1 MGGHLSDILGD
12 PAFDMKTMSGHM
24 GDILSSPLSMAI
36 ARVTLILT
44 IFSILAFSIISYRY
58 YAFRRRLPPG
68 PKGLPLIGNLMEL
81 PKSHPWLTQT
91 ELHKKYG
98 PIFSQQYGLSTVIF
112 LGTYEAAR
120 DLLEKRSNIY
130 SSRPP
135 FTMVGECISQ
145 GNRSL
150 ILPYGEQWRGYRRL
164 QGSFLSPRMSNTYR
178 ELQDLE
184 SKQLVSEFLTK
195 DDFFKRYH
203 RYSSSLTFALAYG
216 KRMPTGQ
223 EEEVKGVE
231 RIMDNLNQAFITNW
245 IVDSLPFLNKLP
257 NFMKPWQ
264 KIADILGDE
273 EREFFNEIREPA
285 TKRKGYN
292 WCKDILTMKEHKALT
307 DTQLSYV
314 IGNTYEAG
322 ADTTTMTLQVF
333 TLAAILHPDKVK
345 ILQNEIDNI
354 VGRDRL
360 PTFEDTEKMPYLLAF
375 IKEVHRWRP
384 VLPGGVPHAVT
395 ADDEYMGYH
404 IPKGA
409 TIIGGHWAIS
419 MDEKTY
425 PNPDSFEPERFIK
438 NPDLPYSQFGFGRRK
453 CIGQYVGNNSMMIN
467 VSRMLWAYD
476 IKRGWDIIDGK
487 KVEAHVGRFDFVS
500 GFNSPPLPFKA
511 AFIPRDSKVPGI
523 LRKEFAEAE
532 KSTEEILMRIEKAQQ
547 ILKEGEPVVIA
558 V

>member
-1 MGGHLSDILGD
+1 MSAIILNSLKLESISRAVITLLGG
-12 PAFDMKTMSGHM
+12 
-24 GDILSSPLSMAI
+24 
-36 ARVTLILT
+36 VVLI
-44 IFSILAFSIISYRY
+44 FGFISYRY

-68 PKGLPLIGNLMEL
+68 PPGLPVIGNLHEM

-98 PIFSQQYGLSTVIF
+98 PIFSMQYGLSTVIY
-112 LGTYEAAR
+112 LGTHEVAR
-120 DLLEKRSNIY
+120 ELLEKRSNIY
-130 SSRPP
+130 SSRPRMV
-135 FTMVGECISQ
+135 MVGECISQ

-184 SKQLVSEFLTK
+184 SKQLVSDFLTR

-231 RIMDNLNQAFITNW
+231 RIMDNLNKAFITNW
-245 IVDSLPFLNKLP
+245 IVDSLPFLNNLP
-257 NFMKPWQ
+257 DFMKPW
-264 KIADILGDE
+264 KKVADELGDE

-285 TKRKGYN
+285 AHRRGYN

-307 DTQLSYV
+307 DVQLSYV

-333 TLAAILHPDKVK
+333 TLACVLHPDKVK
-345 ILQNEIDNI
+345 ILQDEIDSV
-354 VGRDRL
+354 VGRERL
-360 PTFEDTEKMPYLLAF
+360 PTFDDTEEMPYLSAF
-375 IKEVHRWRP
+375 VKEVHRWRP

-409 TIIGGHWAIS
+409 TVVGGHWAIS
-419 MDEKTY
+419 MDEELY
-425 PNPDSFEPERFIK
+425 PNADAFEPERFLK
-438 NPDLPYSQFGFGRRK
+438 NPDLPFSQFGFGRRK
-453 CIGQYVGNNSMMIN
+453 CIG
-467 VSRMLWAYD
+467 
-476 IKRGWDIIDGK
+476 
-487 KVEAHVGRFDFVS
+487 E
-500 GFNSPPLPFKA
+500 SPA
-511 AFIPRDSKVPGI
+511 R
-523 LRKEFAEAE
+523 
-532 KSTEEILMRIEKAQQ
+532 T
-547 ILKEGEPVVIA
+547 IA
-558 V
+558 G

>member
-1 MGGHLSDILGD
+1 MDSFLSNSARIRYTSAMESFLSNLPLAAIIRVALWLIGG
-12 PAFDMKTMSGHM
+12 A
-24 GDILSSPLSMAI
+24 
-36 ARVTLILT
+36 TLM
-44 IFSILAFSIISYRY
+44 LAIISWRY

-68 PKGLPLIGNLMEL
+68 PPGLPIVGNLLEM
-81 PKSHPWLTQT
+81 PKSHPWLTHT
-91 ELHKKYG
+91 ELRKKYG
-98 PIFSQQYGLSTVIF
+98 PIFSMQFGTSTVIF
-112 LGTYEAAR
+112 LGTYGAAR

-130 SSRPP
+130 SSRPRSV
-135 FTMVGECISQ
+135 MVGECISQ

-164 QGSFLSPRMSNTYR
+164 QGAFLSPRMSNTYR

-184 SKQLVSEFLTK
+184 SKQLISEFLTR

-231 RIMDNLNQAFITNW
+231 LIMDHLNNAFITNW
-245 IVDSLPFLNKLP
+245 IVDSLPFLNRLP
-257 NFMKPWQ
+257 RFMKPWQ
-264 KIADILGDE
+264 KIADFLGDE
-273 EREFFNEIREPA
+273 ERDFFNMIRSGA
-285 TKRKGYN
+285 TDRRGYN

-333 TLAAILHPDKVK
+333 TLACVLHQEKVK
-345 ILQNEIDNI
+345 ILQDEIDRV

-375 IKEVHRWRP
+375 VKEVHRWRP

-395 ADDEYMGYH
+395 EDDEYMGYH

-409 TIIGGHWAIS
+409 TIVGGHWAIS
-419 MDEKTY
+419 MDEELY
-425 PNPDSFEPERFIK
+425 PNPDEFEPERFLK

-453 CIGQYVGNNSMMIN
+453 CIGQYIGNNSMMIN

-476 IKRGWDIIDGK
+476 IKKGWEIVDGK
-487 KVEAHVGRFDFVS
+487 KIEADVGRLDFVS

-511 AFIPRDSKVPGI
+511 AFIPRDGKVKNI
-523 LRKEFAEAE
+523 LQREFNQAE
-532 KSTEEILMRIEKAQQ
+532 KSTEVILERIEKAQQ
-547 ILKEGEPVVIA
+547 ILKEGEPSTNII
-558 V
+558 

>member
-1 MGGHLSDILGD
+1 MDT
-12 PAFDMKTMSGHM
+12 F
-24 GDILSSPLSMAI
+24 LSSSGLMSI
-36 ARVTLILT
+36 AWAASTLLG
-44 IFSILAFSIISYRY
+44 SIVLALAIISYRY

-68 PKGLPLIGNLMEL
+68 PSGLPLVGNLFEM
-81 PKSHPWLTQT
+81 PKSHPWLTHT

-98 PIFSQQYGLSTVIF
+98 PIFSMQFGLSTVIF
-112 LGTYEAAR
+112 LGTQEAAH

-130 SSRPP
+130 SSRPRSV
-135 FTMVGECISQ
+135 MVGECISQ

-164 QGSFLSPRMSNTYR
+164 QGSFLSPRMSSLYR

-184 SKQLVSEFLTK
+184 SKQLISELLTR
-195 DDFFKRYH
+195 DDFSKRYH

-231 RIMDNLNQAFITNW
+231 RIMDNLNTAFITDW
-245 IVDSLPFLNKLP
+245 IVDSLPFLNNLP
-257 NFMKPWQ
+257 SFMKPWKQ
-264 KIADILGDE
+264 IADFLGDE
-273 EREFFNEIREPA
+273 ERDFFSMIRSGA
-285 TKRKGYN
+285 AQRRGYN

-333 TLAAILHPDKVK
+333 TLAAVLHPDKVR
-345 ILQNEIDNI
+345 ILQEEIDRV
-354 VGRDRL
+354 VGRERL
-360 PTFEDTEKMPYLLAF
+360 PTFEDTEKMPYLAAF
-375 IKEVHRWRP
+375 VKEVHRWRP

-409 TIIGGHWAIS
+409 TVVGGHWAIS
-419 MDEKTY
+419 MDEEMY
-425 PNPDSFEPERFIK
+425 CNADNFEPERFLK

-453 CIGQYVGNNSMMIN
+453 CIGGSTDRALLY
-467 VSRMLWAYD
+467 A
-476 IKRGWDIIDGK
+476 
-487 KVEAHVGRFDFVS
+487 
-500 GFNSPPLPFKA
+500 P
-511 AFIPRDSKVPGI
+511 I
-523 LRKEFAEAE
+523 LNRSLTRWQANTSA
-532 KSTEEILMRIEKAQQ
+532 TTR
-547 ILKEGEPVVIA
+547 
-558 V
+558 

>member
-1 MGGHLSDILGD
+1 MDSFLSNL
-12 PAFDMKTMSGHM
+12 
-24 GDILSSPLSMAI
+24 PLETI
-36 ARVTLILT
+36 TRVALRLIGSATLV
-44 IFSILAFSIISYRY
+44 LAIISWRY
-58 YAFRRRLPPG
+58 YSFRRRLPPG
-68 PKGLPLIGNLMEL
+68 PRGLPLVGNLLEM
-81 PKSHPWLTQT
+81 PKSHPWLTHT
-91 ELHKKYG
+91 ELHKKHG
-98 PIFSQQYGLSTVIF
+98 PIFSMQFGTSTVIF
-112 LGTYEAAR
+112 LGTYGAAR

-130 SSRPP
+130 SSRPRSV
-135 FTMVGECISQ
+135 MVGECISQ

-184 SKQLVSEFLTK
+184 SKQLVSEFLTR

-231 RIMDNLNQAFITNW
+231 LIMDNLNNAFITNW
-245 IVDSLPFLNKLP
+245 IVDSLPFLNRLP
-257 NFMKPWQ
+257 KFMKPWQ
-264 KIADILGDE
+264 RIADFLGDE
-273 EREFFNEIREPA
+273 ERDFFTMIRSGA
-285 TKRKGYN
+285 TQRRGYN

-333 TLAAILHPDKVK
+333 TLACVLHQDKVK
-345 ILQNEIDNI
+345 ILQDEIDRV

-375 IKEVHRWRP
+375 VKEVHRWRP

-395 ADDEYMGYH
+395 EDDNYMGYH
-404 IPKGA
+404 IPKGS
-409 TIIGGHWAIS
+409 TIVGGHWAIS
-419 MDEKTY
+419 MDEELY
-425 PNPDSFEPERFIK
+425 PNPDKFEPERFLE
-438 NPDLPYSQFGFGRRK
+438 NPDLPFSQFGFGRRK
-453 CIGQYVGNNSMMIN
+453 CIGQYIGNNSMMIN
-467 VSRMLWAYD
+467 VSRMLWAYN
-476 IKRGWDIIDGK
+476 ITKGWEIVDGK
-487 KVEAHVGRFDFVS
+487 KVEANVGRFDFVS

-511 AFIPRDSKVPGI
+511 AFIPREDKVRDI
-523 LRKEFAEAE
+523 LQREFKQAE
-532 KSTEEILMRIEKAQQ
+532 KSTEAILERIEKAQQ
-547 ILKEGEPVVIA
+547 ILKEGEPTTA
-558 V
+558 AA

>member
-1 MGGHLSDILGD
+1 M
-12 PAFDMKTMSGHM
+12 AA
-24 GDILSSPLSMAI
+24 ILSSLGSSSITRAALIFLSGI
-36 ARVTLILT
+36 VLTL
-44 IFSILAFSIISYRY
+44 AVVSYRY

-68 PKGLPLIGNLMEL
+68 PPGFPLVGNLLEM
-81 PKSHPWLTQT
+81 PKSHPWLTHT

-98 PIFSQQYGLSTVIF
+98 PIFSMQFGLSTVIF
-112 LGTYEAAR
+112 LGTQQVAR

-130 SSRPP
+130 SSRPR
-135 FTMVGECISQ
+135 FVMVGECISQ

-231 RIMDNLNQAFITNW
+231 RIMDSLNMAFITNW
-245 IVDSLPFLNKLP
+245 IVDSLPFLNDLP
-257 NFMKPWQ
+257 SFMKPWQ
-264 KIADILGDE
+264 KIADVLGDE
-273 EREFFNEIREPA
+273 EREFFNMIRSGA
-285 TKRKGYN
+285 AQRTGYN

-333 TLAAILHPDKVK
+333 TLAAVLHQDKVK
-345 ILQNEIDNI
+345 ILQEEIDRV
-354 VGRDRL
+354 VGRNRL
-360 PTFEDTEKMPYLLAF
+360 PTFEDTESMPYLAAF
-375 IKEVHRWRP
+375 VKEVHRWRP
-384 VLPGGVPHAVT
+384 VLPSGVPHAVT

-419 MDEKTY
+419 MDENLY
-425 PNPDSFEPERFIK
+425 PNADNFEPERFLK
-438 NPDLPYSQFGFGRRK
+438 DPDLPFSQFGFGRRK
-453 CIGQYVGNNSMMIN
+453 CIGQYIGNNSMMIN

-476 IKRGWDIIDGK
+476 IKKGWDVVDGK
-487 KVEAHVGRFDFVS
+487 KVEAHVDRFGFVS
-500 GFNSPPLPFKA
+500 GFNSPPLPFNV
-511 AFIPRDSKVPGI
+511 AFIPRDEKVPEI
-523 LRKEFAEAE
+523 LRREFAETE
-532 KSTEEILMRIEKAQQ
+532 KSTGIILERIERAQQ
-547 ILKEGEPVVIA
+547 ILKEGEPAEATI
-558 V
+558 

>member
-1 MGGHLSDILGD
+1 MDSLLSNL
-12 PAFDMKTMSGHM
+12 
-24 GDILSSPLSMAI
+24 PLAAI
-36 ARVTLILT
+36 TRVTLSFIGGATLV
-44 IFSILAFSIISYRY
+44 LAIISWRY

-68 PKGLPLIGNLMEL
+68 PPGLPLVGNLLEM
-81 PKSHPWLTQT
+81 PKSHPWLTHT

-98 PIFSQQYGLSTVIF
+98 PIFSMQFGTSTVIF
-112 LGTYEAAR
+112 LGTYGAAR

-130 SSRPP
+130 SSRPRSV
-135 FTMVGECISQ
+135 MVGECISQ

-184 SKQLVSEFLTK
+184 SKQLISEFLTR

-231 RIMDNLNQAFITNW
+231 LIMDNLNKAFITNW
-245 IVDSLPFLNKLP
+245 IVDSLPFLNHLP
-257 NFMKPWQ
+257 RFMKPWQ
-264 KIADILGDE
+264 KIADFLGDE
-273 EREFFNEIREPA
+273 ERDFFNMIRSGA
-285 TKRKGYN
+285 TQRKGYN
-292 WCKDILTMKEHKALT
+292 WCKDILTMKEHEALT

-333 TLAAILHPDKVK
+333 TLACVLHQDKVK
-345 ILQNEIDNI
+345 ILQDEIDRV

-360 PTFEDTEKMPYLLAF
+360 PTFEDTAQMPYLLAF

-395 ADDEYMGYH
+395 EDDEYMGYH

-419 MDEKTY
+419 MDEELY
-425 PNPDSFEPERFIK
+425 PNPDEFEPERFLK

-453 CIGQYVGNNSMMIN
+453 CIG
-467 VSRMLWAYD
+467 
-476 IKRGWDIIDGK
+476 K
-487 KVEAHVGRFDFVS
+487 
-500 GFNSPPLPFKA
+500 
-511 AFIPRDSKVPGI
+511 
-523 LRKEFAEAE
+523 
-532 KSTEEILMRIEKAQQ
+532 
-547 ILKEGEPVVIA
+547 
-558 V
+558 

>member
-1 MGGHLSDILGD
+1 MVS
-12 PAFDMKTMSGHM
+12 
-24 GDILSSPLSMAI
+24 
-36 ARVTLILT
+36 ILT
-44 IFSILAFSIISYRY
+44 SLGLTSFSRIAFAFLGGVALTIAIITYRY

-68 PKGLPLIGNLMEL
+68 PSGLPIVGNLLEM
-81 PKSHPWLTQT
+81 PKSHPWLTHT

-98 PIFSQQYGLSTVIF
+98 PIFSMCFGANTVIF
-112 LGTYEAAR
+112 LGTQEVAR

-130 SSRPP
+130 SSRPRSV
-135 FTMVGECISQ
+135 MVGECISQ

-164 QGSFLSPRMSNTYR
+164 QGAFLSPRMSNTYR

-184 SKQLVSEFLTK
+184 SKQLVMEFLTK

-231 RIMDNLNQAFITNW
+231 RIMDSLNEAFITNW

-257 NFMKPWQ
+257 RFLKPWM
-264 KIADILGDE
+264 KTADFLGDE
-273 EREFFNEIREPA
+273 EREFFSDIRRPA
-285 TKRKGYN
+285 VERKGYN

-307 DTQLSYV
+307 DLQLSYV

-333 TLAAILHPDKVK
+333 TMAAVLHPDKVK
-345 ILQNEIDNI
+345 ILQEEIDRI
-354 VGRDRL
+354 VGRIRL
-360 PTFEDTEKMPYLLAF
+360 PSFEDTEIMPYLLAF

-404 IPKGA
+404 IPKDA
-409 TIIGGHWAIS
+409 TIVGGHWAIS
-419 MDEKTY
+419 MDEELY
-425 PNPDSFEPERFIK
+425 PNPDKFEPERFLE

-453 CIGQYVGNNSMMIN
+453 CIGKIFYSTLQ
-467 VSRMLWAYD
+467 AT
-476 IKRGWDIIDGK
+476 
-487 KVEAHVGRFDFVS
+487 
-500 GFNSPPLPFKA
+500 LP
-511 AFIPRDSKVPGI
+511 
-523 LRKEFAEAE
+523 
-532 KSTEEILMRIEKAQQ
+532 
-547 ILKEGEPVVIA
+547 
-558 V
+558 

>member
-1 MGGHLSDILGD
+1 MDPLHLAWLQE
-12 PAFDMKTMSGHM
+12 PVAFTAACGV
-24 GDILSSPLSMAI
+24 GLLL
-36 ARVTLILT
+36 VVC
-44 IFSILAFSIISYRY
+44 YRY

-68 PKGLPLIGNLMEL
+68 PRGLPLVGNLLQM
-81 PKSHPWLTQT
+81 PKSHPWLTHT

-98 PIFSQQYGLSTVIF
+98 PIFSMQYGLSTVIY
-112 LGTYEAAR
+112 LGSYEVAR
-120 DLLEKRSNIY
+120 ELLEKRSNIY
-130 SSRPP
+130 SSRPRM
-135 FTMVGECISQ
+135 TMVGECISQ

-184 SKQLVSEFLTK
+184 SKQLVLELLTR

-216 KRMPTGQ
+216 KRMPTGL
-223 EEEVKGVE
+223 EEEVRGVE
-231 RIMDNLNQAFITNW
+231 RIMDNLNMAFITNW
-245 IVDSLPFLNKLP
+245 IVDSLPFLNHLP
-257 NFMKPWQ
+257 AFLKPW
-264 KIADILGDE
+264 KKVADFLGDE
-273 EREFFNEIREPA
+273 ERDFFSMIRAGA
-285 TKRKGYN
+285 TQRPGYN

-307 DTQLSYV
+307 DMQLSYV
-314 IGNTYEAG
+314 VGNTYEAG
-322 ADTTTMTLQVF
+322 SDTTTMTMQVF
-333 TLAAILHPDKVK
+333 TLAAVLHPDKVR
-345 ILQNEIDNI
+345 ILQDEIDRI

-360 PTFEDTEKMPYLLAF
+360 PTFEDTEQMPYLLAF

-384 VLPGGVPHAVT
+384 VLPGGVAHAVT
-395 ADDEYMGYH
+395 ADDEFMGWH

-409 TIIGGHWAIS
+409 TVVPGHWAIS
-419 MDEKTY
+419 MDEELY
-425 PNPDSFEPERFIK
+425 PNPDEFRPERFLE

-467 VSRMLWAYD
+467 VSRLLWAYD
-476 IKRGWDIIDGK
+476 IRKGFEIVDGK

-511 AFIPRDSKVPGI
+511 AFIPRDKQVPEI
-523 LRKEFAEAE
+523 LKREFAQTE
-532 KSTEEILMRIEKAQQ
+532 KSTQVILERIEKAQQ
-547 ILKEGEPVVIA
+547 VLKEGEATVV

>member
-1 MGGHLSDILGD
+1 MISLLRNVGLIHIAQAAL
-12 PAFDMKTMSGHM
+12 
-24 GDILSSPLSMAI
+24 ILSCGAG
-36 ARVTLILT
+36 
-44 IFSILAFSIISYRY
+44 LALAVITYRY

-68 PKGLPLIGNLMEL
+68 PRGLPLVGNLLEM
-81 PKSHPWLTQT
+81 PKSHPWLTHT
-91 ELHKKYG
+91 ELHKKHG
-98 PIFSQQYGLSTVIF
+98 PIFSMQFGLSTVIF

-120 DLLEKRSNIY
+120 DLLEKRSSIY
-130 SSRPP
+130 SSRPRSV
-135 FTMVGECISQ
+135 MVGECISQ

-184 SKQLVSEFLTK
+184 SKQLVSEFLKT

-216 KRMPTGQ
+216 KRMPTGL
-223 EEEVKGVE
+223 EPEVVDVGK
-231 RIMDNLNQAFITNW
+231 IMDNLNMAFITNW
-245 IVDSLPFLNKLP
+245 IVDSLPFLNDLP
-257 NFMKPWQ
+257 RFLRPWM
-264 KIADILGDE
+264 KIADELGDE
-273 EREFFNEIREPA
+273 ERDFFNSIRSGA
-285 TKRKGYN
+285 GARRGYN

-322 ADTTTMTLQVF
+322 SDTTTMTLQVF
-333 TLAAILHPDKVK
+333 TLAAVLHPDKVK
-345 ILQNEIDNI
+345 ILQEEIDGI

-409 TIIGGHWAIS
+409 TIVPGHWAIS
-419 MDEKTY
+419 MDEQLY
-425 PNPDSFEPERFIK
+425 PNPDAFEPERFIQ

-453 CIGQYVGNNSMMIN
+453 CIG
-467 VSRMLWAYD
+467 
-476 IKRGWDIIDGK
+476 
-487 KVEAHVGRFDFVS
+487 E
-500 GFNSPPLPFKA
+500 
-511 AFIPRDSKVPGI
+511 
-523 LRKEFAEAE
+523 
-532 KSTEEILMRIEKAQQ
+532 
-547 ILKEGEPVVIA
+547 
-558 V
+558 